1 LRDTPAYGTLAPDI
15 GARAAAFALRSA
27 AKKSEGWTM
36 RASGFLGFV
45 LSTGLLLASTT
56 LSSAEMVY
64 NRGAAGDPETLDPQ
78 KTSTV
83 VESDLLLEMYEG
95 LVTYD
100 AKANVVPGVAE
111 SWTVSPDGL
120 VYTFKLRDA
129 KWSNGDAVKASDFV
143 FTFQRLMN
151 PETGAKYAN
160 ILYTLKNGE
169 AVNKGKAKLED
180 LGAKAIDDKTLEITL
195 ESPAPYFIAQLAHQT
210 GLPVHPGSVTKFGK
224 DFVKAENSVTNG
236 AFMLKEF
243 VPNDRIV
250 LAKNPNYRDAA
261 NVKIDKQVFFSM
273 EDRSAALRRFQA
285 GEVLSYTDVPTDQ
298 IKFIRENLKDQF
310 KTAPYLGTY
319 YFVFNTTKKPFDDVR
334 VRNALSMVLD
344 REFLAE
350 QIWGGTMVPAY
361 SFVPP
366 GIGNYG
372 EPATVAWKDMS
383 PIDREEKAKA
393 LLKDAGYG
401 PGGQKL
407 TVEIRYNTS
416 ENHKNTSVALAD
428 MWKSLGVETK
438 FVNTDL
444 KTHYALLRDK
454 GDFDVA
460 RAGWI
465 ADYSD
470 PQNFLFLGQSD
481 NKGLN
486 YASYKSADFDA
497 LMAKAA
503 KESDLKARA
512 ATLRQAEE
520 IFLKDQAFLQLMFY
534 GSKNLVSPKVQG
546 WEVNTLDRHLA
557 RYITIK
563 P

>member
-1 LRDTPAYGTLAPDI
+1 MRTSRFITFVA
-15 GARAAAFALRSA
+15 SA
-27 AKKSEGWTM
+27 
-36 RASGFLGFV
+36 
-45 LSTGLLLASTT
+45 GLLLASTA
-56 LSSAEMVY
+56 LAAAQMVY
-64 NRGAAGDPETLDPQ
+64 HRGAAGDPETLDPQ

-111 SWTVSPDGL
+111 RWSVSDDGL

-129 KWSNGDAVKASDFV
+129 KWSNGDAVKAGDFV
-143 FTFQRLMN
+143 FSFRRLMN

-169 AVNKGKAKLED
+169 AVNKGKAKVEE
-180 LGAKAIDDKTLEITL
+180 LGVKAVDDKTLEITL
-195 ESPAPYFIAQLAHQT
+195 ETPAPYFIAQLAHQT
-210 GLPVHPGSVTKFGK
+210 GLPVNPGAVEKFGK
-224 DFVKAENSVTNG
+224 DFVKAGNSVTNG
-236 AFMLKEF
+236 PYMLEQF
-243 VPNDRIV
+243 TPNDKITLV
-250 LAKNPNYRDAA
+250 KNPNYRDAA
-261 NVKIDKQVFFSM
+261 SVKIDKQIFYSM
-273 EDRSAALRRFQA
+273 EDRAAALRRFQA
-285 GEVLSYTDVPTDQ
+285 GEILSYTDVPTDQ
-298 IKFIRENLKDQF
+298 IKFIRETLKDQF
-310 KTAPYLGTY
+310 KTGPYLGTY
-319 YFVFNTTKKPFDDVR
+319 YFVFNTRKKPFDDVR
-334 VRNALSMVLD
+334 VRQALSMVVD

-366 GIGNYG
+366 GIGSY
-372 EPATVAWKDMS
+372 PAPTAVTWKDMS
-383 PIDREEKAKA
+383 PIDREDKAKA
-393 LLKDAGYG
+393 LLKEAGYG

-428 MWKSLGVETK
+428 MWKGLGVETK

-465 ADYSD
+465 ADYPD
-470 PQNFLFLGQSD
+470 AQNFLFLGMSD

-486 YASYKSADFDA
+486 YASYANPDFDK
-497 LMAKAA
+497 LMQQASREAPDK
-503 KESDLKARA
+503 RA
-512 ATLRQAEE
+512 ETMRKAEE
-520 IFLKDQAFLQLMFY
+520 LFVRDQAFLQLMFY
-534 GSKNLVSPKVQG
+534 GSKNLVSPKLQG